1 MELPRPITAFVTA
14 MRSSSPRARIVRSSL
29 GLLVF
34 VVVTWWAWTSVGG
47 IEVDWWWTTMLFVI
61 CVPISFGI
69 IAVEQHLSTWLADV
83 SVSYGSSFR
92 TSIVASAANYLP
104 IPGAA
109 FVRIG
114 ALSKAGSST
123 GHATVVAIWLGLEWL
138 AITAVVVAPPL
149 VLLGFLAAG
158 VVVGA
163 MGVVA
168 TVGMSWWFL
177 CRFPGRERAVWWSL
191 VVVVVKVVFGG
202 FMTYAGLRA
211 VGATMGASL
220 SLVVSASNVL
230 ASAVGVFPG
239 GLGIREFF
247 SGLLASVGNF
257 DGATA
262 ALGAVVIRATTTVG
276 LGIAFAWIA
285 MVQRGREQS
294 LDVP

>member
-1 MELPRPITAFVTA
+1 MELPRPITAFVSA
-14 MRSSSPRARIVRSSL
+14 VRSPSPRARIVRSSL
-29 GLLVF
+29 GLVVF
-34 VVVTWWAWTSVGG
+34 VVVTWWAWDSVGG
-47 IEVDWWWTTMLFVI
+47 IEVDWGWTAFLFVI
-61 CVPISFGI
+61 CVPISFGL
-69 IAVEQHLSTWLADV
+69 IAVEQHLSTLLADV
-83 SVSYGSSFR
+83 TVPFASSFR

-149 VLLGFLAAG
+149 AFLGFVIAG
-158 VVVGA
+158 VVVGLV
-163 MGVVA
+163 GLVA
-168 TVGMSWWFL
+168 TVGMAWWFL
-177 CRFPGRERAVWWSL
+177 RRFRGRERAVWWSL

-211 VGATMGASL
+211 AGATMGVSL

-247 SGLLASVGNF
+247 SGLLASIGDF

-262 ALGAVVIRATTTVG
+262 ALGAVIIRATTTVG

-285 MVQRGREQS
+285 MVQRGREQT
-294 LDVP
+294 LDVL